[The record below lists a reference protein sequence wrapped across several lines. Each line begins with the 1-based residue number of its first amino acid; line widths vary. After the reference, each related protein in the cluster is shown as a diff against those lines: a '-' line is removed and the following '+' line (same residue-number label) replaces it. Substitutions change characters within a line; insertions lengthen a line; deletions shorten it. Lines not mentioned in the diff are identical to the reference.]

1 MKDTG
6 QAVVVNEGVDGNRE
20 DAKTLGVVSRPVPDI
35 VLSIPRLALR
45 EMVSSTGGPLPK
57 TLAVFDKAQS
67 LVATRLL
74 SVQDRLKES
83 DGHFAYPR
91 RQIVKYDGN
100 GFAFVPSPNGRSRLQ
115 VVFEGHITSSIG
127 SGQAKMIKNLGLSGN
142 FRKWSNSRPVVFM
155 VLAMV
160 HLPIGGDM
168 PPATHVS

>member
-67 LVATRLL
+67 LVATSLL
-74 SVQDRLKES
+74 SVQ
-83 DGHFAYPR
+83 GR
-91 RQIVKYDGN
+91 RQ
-100 GFAFVPSPNGRSRLQ
+100 R
-115 VVFEGHITSSIG
+115 E
-127 SGQAKMIKNLGLSGN
+127 
-142 FRKWSNSRPVVFM
+142 
-155 VLAMV
+155 
-160 HLPIGGDM
+160 
-168 PPATHVS
+168 